1 MTAMKDLRRDYY
13 CGELSSEEIDEEVT
27 LMGWIQRRRDHGGLI
42 FVDLRDRFG
51 LVQVVFSP
59 QEAKEAFEK
68 AENLRKEYVIAV
80 TGKVARRPEGT
91 INPELATGE
100 IEVNVKEIE
109 ILSEADTPPLQIA
122 EDSEAGE
129 DLRLKYRYLDLRRP
143 SMQENII
150 LRHKVKRAVRNYLDE
165 EDFLE
170 IETPMLTKS
179 TPEGARDY
187 LVPSRVHTGKFYAL
201 PQSPQLFKQLL
212 MVSGMERYYQ
222 ITRCFR
228 DEDLRADRQPEFTQ
242 IDMEMS
248 FVDEE
253 DVISLVEGMIQE
265 IFATA
270 GLEEPTDFA
279 HMSYQE
285 AMDRFGTDR
294 PDLRFGL
301 ELIDVS
307 EIVEDSE
314 FNVFSGTIADGGK
327 VKGINAKGCADFSRK
342 DLDELTDYVGNY
354 GAQGLAWIALR
365 EDGISSPI
373 SKFLSEEEL
382 TGIKDKMEAEEG
394 DLLLF
399 VADRPK
405 VVAAALGHLRLKLA
419 QRLDLIDQDEFNFV
433 WITDFPLLERDEDK
447 DRLVSLHHP
456 FTAPQDE
463 DIDLLDSEPTKV
475 KAKAYDLVLNGTE
488 IGGGSIRIHDR
499 DLQEKIFE
507 ILSLTDEEIDNKFGF
522 LLDAFD
528 YGTPPHGGIA
538 FGLDRL
544 VMLLGKLETIRD
556 VIAFPKTQNAT
567 CLLTE
572 APSRVTEEQ
581 LEELNLKVQD
591 DEVEVN

>member
-1 MTAMKDLRRDYY
+1 MTAMKDLERDYY
-13 CGELSSEEIDEEVT
+13 CGELSSEEIGEEVT
-27 LMGWIQRRRDHGGLI
+27 LMGWVQRRRDHGGLI
-42 FVDLRDRFG
+42 FSDLRDRFG

-59 QEAKEAFEK
+59 QEAKEAFKK

-80 TGKVARRPEGT
+80 TGEVNKRPEGT

-109 ILSEADTPPLQIA
+109 ILNEADTPPLQIA
-122 EDSEAGE
+122 EDSEVGE

-143 SMQENII
+143 DMQENMI
-150 LRHKVKRAVRNYLDE
+150 LRHKVKKAVRNYLDE
-165 EDFLE
+165 KDFLE

-187 LVPSRVHTGKFYAL
+187 LVPSRVNTGEFYAL

-248 FVDEE
+248 FVDED
-253 DVISLVEGMIQE
+253 DVISLVEGMVQE
-265 IFATA
+265 IFVTA
-270 GLEEPTDFA
+270 GLDKPTEFSY
-279 HMSYQE
+279 MSYQE

-301 ELIDVS
+301 ELIDIS
-307 EIVEDSE
+307 EIVKDSE
-314 FNVFSGTIADGGK
+314 FNVFSGTVANGGE

-342 DLDELTDYVGNY
+342 DLDDLTDYVGNY
-354 GAQGLAWIALR
+354 GAKGLAWIALR
-365 EDGISSPI
+365 EDGLNSPI

-382 TGIKDKMEAEEG
+382 TEIQDKMEAEEG

-399 VADRPK
+399 VADKPK

-419 QRLDLIDQDEFNFV
+419 RRLDLINQDEFNFV
-433 WITDFPLLERDEDK
+433 WITDFPLLEREE

-463 DIDLLDSEPTKV
+463 DIDLLDSKPTEV

-488 IGGGSIRIHDR
+488 LGGGSIRIHDR

-507 ILSLTDEEIDNKFGF
+507 LLSLSEEEIDKKFGF
-522 LLDAFD
+522 LLEAFD

-544 VMLLGKLETIRD
+544 VMLLGRLETIRD

-572 APSRVTEEQ
+572 APSRVAEEQ
-581 LEELNLKVQD
+581 LEELHLEVQED
-591 DEVEVN
+591 EIEVE

>member
-1 MTAMKDLRRDYY
+1 MKDLERDYY
-13 CGELSSEEIDEEVT
+13 CGELSSEEIGEEVT
-27 LMGWIQRRRDHGGLI
+27 LMGWVQRRRDHGGLI
-42 FVDLRDRFG
+42 FSDLRDRFG

-59 QEAKEAFEK
+59 QEAKEAFKK

-80 TGKVARRPEGT
+80 TGEVNKRPEGT

-109 ILSEADTPPLQIA
+109 ILNEADTPPLQIA
-122 EDSEAGE
+122 EDSEVGE

-143 SMQENII
+143 DMQENMI
-150 LRHKVKRAVRNYLDE
+150 LRHKVKKAVRNYLDE
-165 EDFLE
+165 KDFLE

-187 LVPSRVHTGKFYAL
+187 LVPSRVNTGEFYAL

-248 FVDEE
+248 FVDED
-253 DVISLVEGMIQE
+253 DVISLVEGMVQE
-265 IFATA
+265 IFVTA
-270 GLEEPTDFA
+270 GLDKPTEFSY
-279 HMSYQE
+279 MSYQE

-301 ELIDVS
+301 ELIDIS
-307 EIVEDSE
+307 EIVKDSE
-314 FNVFSGTIADGGK
+314 FNVFSGTVANGGE

-342 DLDELTDYVGNY
+342 DLDDLTDYVGNY
-354 GAQGLAWIALR
+354 GAKGLAWIALR
-365 EDGISSPI
+365 EDGLNSPI

-382 TGIKDKMEAEEG
+382 TEIQDKMEAEEG

-399 VADRPK
+399 VADKPK

-419 QRLDLIDQDEFNFV
+419 RRLDLINQDEFNFV
-433 WITDFPLLERDEDK
+433 WITDFPLLEREE

-463 DIDLLDSEPTKV
+463 DIDLLDSKPTEV

-488 IGGGSIRIHDR
+488 LGGGSIRIHDR

-507 ILSLTDEEIDNKFGF
+507 LLSLSEEEIDKKFGF
-522 LLDAFD
+522 LLEAFD

-544 VMLLGKLETIRD
+544 VMLLGRLETIRD

-572 APSRVTEEQ
+572 APSRVAEEQ
-581 LEELNLKVQD
+581 LEELHLEVQED
-591 DEVEVN
+591 EIEVE